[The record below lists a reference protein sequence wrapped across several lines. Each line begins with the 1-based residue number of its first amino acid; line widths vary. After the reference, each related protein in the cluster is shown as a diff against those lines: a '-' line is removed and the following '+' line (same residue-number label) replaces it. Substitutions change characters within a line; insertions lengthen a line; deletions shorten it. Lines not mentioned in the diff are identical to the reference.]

1 MIATTELRLGNWIAN
16 KNGTIQQI
24 ISITRGKLW
33 ADGIEINTYILQ
45 KCGFELYED
54 KHKSKSWRF
63 DAFKFSFTDTGELKC
78 FLHRTEVP
86 CKYLHQLQNI
96 YYAFKGVELVV
107 NLVKF

>member
-1 MIATTELRLGNWIAN
+1 MIATTELRLGNCIAN

-33 ADGIEINTYILQ
+33 ADAIEIDTQILN
-45 KCGFELYED
+45 KCGFELHED
-54 KHKSKSWRF
+54 KHKSKSWRL
-63 DAFKFSFTDTGELKC
+63 DAFKFSFSDTGELQC
-78 FLHRTEVP
+78 FLHRTHVP

-96 YYAFKGVELVV
+96 YYAFKGVELTV